1 MKNSSAKVYFEYISF
16 KLARYLTCV
25 IKQICVFLL
34 IIRNDNIGKQSQLVM
49 SGIKGS
55 ESENGQVRIILE
67 GTKAIKKDN

>member
-16 KLARYLTCV
+16 KLACYLTCV
-25 IKQICVFLL
+25 IKQICMFLL

-55 ESENGQVRIILE
+55 ENGQVRTILE